1 MRLVK
6 AEVVKLLTTN
16 TWWLFALGALVT
28 WAGTFAIN
36 ATVAH
41 FTMGAAAPEGVS
53 TEDAANFAVVSDQI
67 YQAANLYTSGQFFG
81 LLFVVLLGIVMV
93 TSEFYHQTATS
104 TFLTT
109 PHRTAVISAKLVVAA
124 VAGLLFWLF
133 TTALNIPATMIFLGA
148 EDLPTHLGDSIVQR
162 AILLNG
168 LAYLL
173 WGILGV
179 GIGVLIRS
187 QIAATVTSVLAYLLG
202 TALIGV
208 LFTLLAGWLNQDWIE
223 KIQYGL
229 PSVASGLMVAGRNL
243 PNQPDYWVGAVVL
256 IIWAVVTGTIGT
268 LITRRR
274 DIS

>member
-16 TWWLFALGALVT
+16 TWWLFALGAFVT

-41 FTMGAAAPEGVS
+41 FTMGASAPQDVS
-53 TEDAANFAVVSDQI
+53 AEDAANFAVVSDQI

-162 AILLNG
+162 ALLLNG

-208 LFTLLAGWLNQDWIE
+208 LFTLLAGWLDQDWIE

-256 IIWAVVTGTIGT
+256 IVWAVVTGTIGT

>member
-16 TWWLFALGALVT
+16 TWWLFALGAFVT
-28 WAGTFAIN
+28 WMATFALN

-41 FTMGAAAPEGVS
+41 FTMGASTPEGAS
-53 TEDAANFAVVSDQI
+53 AEDAANLAVVGDQI
-67 YQAANLYTSGQFFG
+67 YQAANLYTSGQLFG

-93 TSEFYHQTATS
+93 TSEFYHQTVTS

-109 PHRTAVISAKLVVAA
+109 PHRTAVISAKLIVAGF
-124 VAGLLFWLF
+124 AGLLFWVV
-133 TTALNIPATMIFLGA
+133 TTGLNIPATMIFLQA
-148 EDLPTHLGDSIVQR
+148 ENLPTHLGDADVLR

-168 LAYLL
+168 LAYVL
-173 WGILGV
+173 WGIFGV

-187 QIAATVTSVLAYLLG
+187 QVAATVTAVLAYLLG

-208 LFTLLAGWLNQDWIE
+208 LFTLLAGWLDQDWIE

-229 PSVASGLMVAGRNL
+229 PSVASSLMVAGRNL

-256 IIWAVVTGTIGT
+256 IVWAVVTGTIGT
-268 LITRRR
+268 LITRKR